1 MTSTGPAGPW
11 KHELVSVD
19 GVRLHYVRQGAGS
32 PVLLLH
38 GWPGFWYEW
47 APVIPP
53 LAAHHDVIVPDL
65 RGFAY
70 SDKPDVPP
78 EAGYARDVVARE
90 IVGFART
97 LGLARIAVVAHDIRA
112 TVALPLAPQPP
123 RLVSRLLLFAPP
135 YPGLGR
141 RWPGPRHPRAP
152 RYQSF

>member
-11 KHELVSVD
+11 KHEFVSVD

-65 RGFAY
+65 RGFPY
-70 SDKPDVPP
+70 PPKPNVPP
-78 EAGYARDVVARE
+78 EPAHVRHVVPRE
-90 IVGFART
+90 LPGPVQAPDLPRNT
-97 LGLARIAVVAHDIRA
+97 PAPTRLAPAPPH
-112 TVALPLAPQPP
+112 PLA
-123 RLVSRLLLFAPP
+123 
-135 YPGLGR
+135 
-141 RWPGPRHPRAP
+141 
-152 RYQSF
+152 